1 METRPAVVAAKS
13 RQPRATYERKSH
25 GRTRVSN
32 RHDILPNVDGRSL
45 IARRYRDIANAIAID
60 QGGAD
65 RLSEAKLQLIRRFS
79 AAAVLAERMEARL
92 ARGEAIDIQEHA
104 LLCSTLTRLVQ
115 RIGVNRVAKDITPN
129 LQDYIRSLPKEGDA
143 S

>member
-1 METRPAVVAAKS
+1 METSPALVASKS

-32 RHDILPNVDGRSL
+32 RHDILPDVDGRSL
-45 IARRYRDIANAIAID
+45 IARRYRDIANAMAVD

-92 ARGEAIDIQEHA
+92 ARGETIDIQEHA

-115 RIGVNRVAKDITPN
+115 RIGVDRIPRDISP
-129 LQDYIRSLPKEGDA
+129 SLDQYLEQREGA
-143 S
+143 EE